1 MHIPF
6 GDPRSG
12 HELCRRIRGEFGE
25 MPGLVL
31 TQAQAQRLW
40 TLEPRA
46 CEQVLAALVEE
57 DFLLNPVT
65 GALGRAAIDNG
76 CQQSPSRASLAM

>member
-6 GDPRSG
+6 GDARSG
-12 HELCRRIRGEFGE
+12 HELCRRIRDEFGE

-40 TLEPRA
+40 TLQPRA
-46 CEQVLAALVEE
+46 CQQVLAALVDEG
-57 DFLLNPVT
+57 FLAQSGDRYFRP
-65 GALGRAAIDNG
+65 AIDNG
-76 CQQSPSRASLAM
+76 CQDGKARRR